1 MEMID
6 RLAIERQKAELDK
19 EILRNEI
26 NRDVNFEQG
35 WFELAL
41 EYDMEVRRLRQIEI
55 EIFNL
60 MCKNNVINK
69 ISP

>member
-1 MEMID
+1 MEIID
-6 RLAIERQKAELDK
+6 RLVIERQKAELDK

-41 EYDMEVRRLRQIEI
+41 EYDMEVRRLRQLAMES
-55 EIFNL
+55 F
-60 MCKNNVINK
+60 
-69 ISP
+69 

>member
-1 MEMID
+1 MEKID
-6 RLAIERQKAELDK
+6 RFTIERQKAELDK

-41 EYDMEVRRLRQIEI
+41 EYDMEVQRLRKIAIET
-55 EIFNL
+55 F
-60 MCKNNVINK
+60 
-69 ISP
+69 

>member
-1 MEMID
+1 MEKID
-6 RLAIERQKAELDK
+6 RLTIERQKAELDK

-41 EYDMEVRRLRQIEI
+41 EYDMEVQRLRKIAIET
-55 EIFNL
+55 F
-60 MCKNNVINK
+60 
-69 ISP
+69 